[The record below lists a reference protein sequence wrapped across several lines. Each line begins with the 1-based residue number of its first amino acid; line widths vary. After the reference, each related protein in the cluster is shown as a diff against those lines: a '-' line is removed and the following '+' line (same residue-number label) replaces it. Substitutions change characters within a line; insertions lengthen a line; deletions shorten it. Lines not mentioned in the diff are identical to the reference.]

1 MKRQVIIWFAVLLSV
16 CSCLNISE
24 AGFERASDNNP
35 SFSIEEAKEIFERQ
49 YLSSVTKTEAG
60 KSDFSKFA
68 PGDFTPRWEQGKYSA
83 SCNKSGYDV
92 PILADRRIV
101 SVKVKYWGNMP
112 KAYKENVH
120 QRLVVMRDNENR
132 IDICYIL
139 TLIPDRQLDVLTGGY
154 DDFITFGSKKGRFSG
169 LAVYTMV
176 GTNELVRVSRYV
188 DGVKTDGV
196 FLADGNGGNG
206 HLEKLQKAAAML
218 NGIKLISK
226 TSIKTKFGEDWGDS
240 NYVDD
245 NGDGGYGDNGFEEVD
260 GYDDLFID
268 KDGNYYI
275 DLDGDGYPDTPCI
288 EPSLATGD
296 DGGDITDPEYGK
308 DDGFDE
314 PDEKD
319 PNAETSDLEDCGGGQ
334 DDGQDDG
341 QEPSSWKDE
350 HFEEKNVMNDEAFVK
365 YSQTNN
371 CLESCKRIMDNL
383 GYTNEYGNSGEVIYL
398 VRENDEHTALENYGD
413 NVDDNYRNAVECIN
427 EHLNDDRP
435 IIAGVDHSLGGVIND
450 GTIDHFVLIVGSG
463 YDEELDRN
471 YYIYV
476 ETGTDSENKGMN
488 YENNRLYYDPEE
500 GMFIDEE
507 DRKGRELTLV
517 EIRPNNGENYET
529 VPQPRRRMCLY
540 YENYLK
546 DFIL

>member
-308 DDGFDE
+308 DDGFYE

-341 QEPSSWKDE
+341 QEQSSWKDE

-365 YSQTNN
+365 YSQTHN

-435 IIAGVDHSLGGVIND
+435 IIAGVDHTLDNDIND
-450 GTIDHFVLIVGSG
+450 GTIDHFVLIIGSG
-463 YDEELDRN
+463 YDEELEQN

-476 ETGTDSENKGMN
+476 ETGTNSEDIGMD
-488 YENNRLYYDPEE
+488 YENNRLYYDPEK

-507 DRKGRELTLV
+507 DKNGRESTLIEV
-517 EIRPNNGENYET
+517 RPNNDEDYET
-529 VPQPRRRMCLY
+529 IPQPRKSMLMFY
-540 YENYLK
+540 DKILK

>member
-1 MKRQVIIWFAVLLSV
+1 MKRQVIICFVVLLSV
-16 CSCLNISE
+16 CSCLNVSE
-24 AGFERASDNNP
+24 TGFERASDNNP

-49 YLSSVTKTEAG
+49 YLSSVTKTEVG

-68 PGDFTPRWEQGKYSA
+68 PGDFTPRWELGKYSA

-132 IDICYIL
+132 IDMCYIL

-154 DDFITFGSKKGRFSG
+154 DDFITFGSRKGRFCG

-196 FLADGNGGNG
+196 FLADGNGENG

-245 NGDGGYGDNGFEEVD
+245 NGDGGYEDNGFKEVD
-260 GYDDLFID
+260 GYEDLFVD

-275 DLDGDGYPDTPCI
+275 DMDGDGYPDTPCI

-296 DGGDITDPEYGK
+296 NGGEITDPEYGK
-308 DDGFDE
+308 DDGVGE

-319 PNAETSDLEDCGGGQ
+319 HNSETSDLEDSGGGT
-334 DDGQDDG
+334 DDSK
-341 QEPSSWKDE
+341 EPPRSWRDE
-350 HFEEKNVMNDEAFVK
+350 HFEERNVMDDDAFVK
-365 YSQTNN
+365 YSQTHN

-383 GYTNEYGNSGEVIYL
+383 GYTDEYGNSGEVIYL

-427 EHLNDDRP
+427 EHLDDDRP
-435 IIAGVDHSLGGVIND
+435 IIAGVDHTLDNDIND
-450 GTIDHFVLIVGSG
+450 GTIDHFVLIIGSG
-463 YDEELDRN
+463 YDEELDQN

-476 ETGTDSENKGMN
+476 ETGTNSEEIGMD

-507 DRKGRELTLV
+507 DRNGREVTLIEV
-517 EIRPNNGENYET
+517 RPNNDEDYET
-529 VPQPRRRMCLY
+529 IPQPRRSMLMFYDKILTSLY
-540 YENYLK
+540 YE
-546 DFIL
+546 